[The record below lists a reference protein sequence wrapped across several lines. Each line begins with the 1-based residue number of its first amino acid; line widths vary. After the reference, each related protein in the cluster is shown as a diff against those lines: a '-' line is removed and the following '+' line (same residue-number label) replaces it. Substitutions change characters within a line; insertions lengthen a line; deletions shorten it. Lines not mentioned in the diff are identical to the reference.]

1 MSVSV
6 TVRGVRAAV
15 FAAMCVLL
23 AVGGHGLAMG
33 ELPPLWADGIGFLG
47 IFVLGFLLGGRERS
61 LAGIGSATLAAQAG
75 LHFAYEATRPRT
87 AMAMHGMRMAHAH
100 AVTPHAVAAHT
111 AAALVASWWLRRG
124 EAAVWSLLRRAV
136 TLVPGLA
143 AWWRAGTDVLPAPAR
158 RGPIRGSGAGPQ
170 ALRQV
175 LLRYA
180 VSRRGPPA
188 ALSYTR

>member
-1 MSVSV
+1 M

-33 ELPPLWADGIGFLG
+33 ELPPLWADGAGFFG
-47 IFVLGFLLGGRERS
+47 IFAFGFLLGGRERS
-61 LAGIGSATLAAQAG
+61 LAGIGGATLAGQAG
-75 LHFAYEATRPRT
+75 LHFAYEAARPRT
-87 AMAMHGMRMAHAH
+87 AMAMHGMRMTHAH
-100 AVTPHAVAAHT
+100 AVTPHAFAAHT

-136 TLVPGLA
+136 AFVPGLA
-143 AWWRAGTDVLPAPAR
+143 AWWRAGTDALPDPAR
-158 RGPIRGSGAGPQ
+158 RGPVRRAAAPQ

-180 VSRRGPPA
+180 VSGRGPPA
-188 ALSYTR
+188 ART